1 MEAAQRRNRETP
13 PSQTFGPHPQSRL
26 MNSPHEALMRLMW
39 SCVAMVGTQ
48 YRSFKRSVGA
58 DVAARSTHRATSSR
72 RPQTLIERYCVGTA
86 LLACLLPASTTV
98 AAQPSAGGG
107 YGSMQVVRGAASSLS
122 IGRDGGVWAVDPA
135 GLLYVRAVAGTSW
148 SARGGDVSRVA
159 AIDQDGAWL
168 LSAAGELSLLSA
180 GNRRSFPAPIA
191 RDVSVGIDGTVAL
204 VSVAG
209 ALLAGRDGQ
218 WIDANFPHG
227 LAQSVV
233 LDEHVLPWVINE
245 EAALYRF
252 DGTAWQAVASGAR
265 GVSIGSSGSVM
276 LTEIDGRTSV
286 WNVPAQRFSAVAG
299 LAELQLKATAIT
311 PNGDLWSVGGSGE
324 IFVLAALGA
333 TRQDAARPPATFTRL
348 LQWRTMRGRAGGLSV
363 SPTGQVFAVDTEGN
377 AHRYQGRGVWSLI
390 PGQFTAMAGAL
401 DQSLWALRTGGQLMR
416 RVRGVWSDVAAMPL
430 AAIAP
435 AAIGGGLWALSA
447 DGGVMRLTQPELNP
461 VRIAA
466 PPARQISVDEANQL
480 WLLDFNGDLWKSAS
494 SNSNGATDLNWSRVG
509 FGGLKAKS
517 IAGGARQSAYVVATN
532 NDIYWF
538 DPREGLFK
546 PANGRASA
554 VALGPRDALWALT
567 PDGNI
572 LASLGALAAET
583 TPTEM
588 SSGAAN
594 TTPELS
600 RPAVVNFVGRADTT
614 RKALQFRAVDGT
626 AGDIGVSSGG
636 AVFATGIESGVACFS
651 SNLQKFLPVVSGA
664 ARRVSI
670 APDRDTWVVD
680 VYGRVATIKAA
691 TGVATPATPI
701 TATDVSVAAD
711 GTVYLVGTDERVF
724 RRSTADG
731 AFEPLELRAN
741 GFALGGYRIA
751 AVSRNVFWLANKSA
765 GLWRCNGGACSA
777 QNVTAKDISVGPE
790 GSVFVVDAS
799 GNLQRQITGL
809 TAGALG
815 SVGSFARVGQGG
827 VANVSVG
834 PQGLPWIVTTAGKVL
849 TAEPLPQATLG
860 RQSINDF
867 CQSLAAAA
875 TNGSGASLGASA
887 LPLSPPII
895 TIIARPDS
903 VTLGRGG
910 SVDLLANDSLGN
922 ARADASGNVRFQVQS
937 NELPAAAI
945 SATGVVTIPGNQS
958 PGTFAVRYSICAAP
972 LGQPCASTVA
982 SIRVTAPPFVANAGD
997 DAVTLARG
1005 GAFNLLAND
1014 SVDGRVVVI
1023 GGNAAF
1029 AVVSSTLPTTAV
1041 RDGVVSIALDQAP
1054 GSYVVSYQ
1062 LCGLI
1067 AGQSCVSATA
1077 RIAVSP
1083 PNFVATA
1090 ADDTA
1095 SLLRGASFDLLANDR
1110 VNGAPVLLGSNARF
1124 VLVSST
1130 LPALSVASG
1139 RVTIAADQALGGYA
1153 LRYQLCGL
1161 IAGQSCVEA
1170 SATITVIVQPFVAV
1184 VNPESV
1190 TLWAR
1195 QSVNLLGNDTVNGGP
1210 VQLGTNARL
1219 NVTSSTLPVSAAGTV
1234 IIGESQP
1241 LGVYSMSYQL
1251 CGLIAGQGCVGTT
1264 STITVIVQPFV
1275 AVVNPESVTLW
1286 AGQSVNLLGND
1297 TVNGGPVQLGTNAR
1311 LNVTAS
1317 TLPVSAAGTV
1327 SIGESQPLGVYSV
1340 SYQLCGLIAGQGCVG
1355 TTSTITVVA
1364 LPFVAVVNPE
1374 NVTLRANEGVN
1385 LLANDLVNG
1394 DPVAL
1399 GTNARFELVSTT
1411 LPAGAVSQFG
1421 FVFISASVP
1430 VGSYPVAYR
1439 LCGPLPGQNCVGTTS
1454 LITVVLPPPPFFVV
1468 VNPDN
1473 VTLQPGQSVNLLA
1486 NDSVDGGPVLP
1497 GRNAGYQTLATTLP
1511 ASAISSVGVVTIPAA
1526 QAAGVYS
1533 VSYRLCGLILG
1544 QGCLATTSTITVALA
1559 VPPFVAVVNPDNV
1572 SLQVTQT
1579 VNLLSNDTVSGGA
1592 VVLGTNA
1599 SFNVISTTLPASSVS
1614 AVGVVTVPAAQPLGT
1629 YTVNYRLC
1637 GLLAGQTCVQT
1648 TSIITVV
1655 APTLVAVA
1663 DVSTIIPGGTLNLL
1677 ANDSLN
1683 GAVPLSAQ
1691 VNVTFNTASAFLSQS
1706 GGVVTLAA
1714 GAPPGSTQTATY
1726 SICPTPAN
1734 TPCSGP
1740 VNVTINVPSVITAV
1754 ADAATLSPSG
1764 TLNLLAN
1771 DSLNGTPPLS
1781 SQVAVTFNT
1790 ASAFLSQTGGVLT
1803 LAAGSPTG
1811 TTQTATYSICQSPA
1825 NTPCSGPV
1833 NVTIT
1838 VPSSITAVADTATV
1852 SPNGTLNLLANDVLN
1867 GAAPLSSQVAV
1878 TFNTASALLAHA
1890 GGVVTVDPNAPSGS
1904 IQTATYSIC
1913 QSPSNTPC
1921 SGTVNVTI
1929 SVPSVIS
1936 AAADAGTL
1944 APGGTLNLLSND
1956 FLNGAAP
1963 LPAQVVVTFNTAS
1976 AHLSQVGGLLTLAA
1990 GAPAGTTQT
1999 ASYSICKTPTNAPC
2013 SATVAVTITV
2023 PNAISAVADVATVNP
2038 GGTLNLLAND
2048 FLNGSTPLASQVA
2061 VTFNTAFPAYLS
2073 QTGGVLTLSP
2083 TAFGGNTLLATY
2095 SICQLPA
2102 NAPCSGPVNVTITVT
2117 SSITA
2122 VADTATVSPG
2132 GTLNLFAN
2140 DLLNGDAPMP
2150 GQVTVTFNTASLYLT
2165 QTNGIVTLA
2174 AGAPAGATQTATYRI
2189 CVPPANTTCSAT
2201 VAVSVTA
2208 PITAIANPD
2217 GPVILTRGIGAG
2229 IRLHLNDRLRGVLVP
2244 AGGIVFPPGPVNVQ
2258 YTLNNNTAT
2267 FVLSAIGYLQLLD
2280 DMFAIPGI
2288 YTLSYTFCEAGVP
2301 TNCSSTTATINV
2313 QAP

>member
-1 MEAAQRRNRETP
+1 MNFLHRAAQR
-13 PSQTFGPHPQSRL
+13 L
-26 MNSPHEALMRLMW
+26 
-39 SCVAMVGTQ
+39 VAIN
-48 YRSFKRSVGA
+48 
-58 DVAARSTHRATSSR
+58 VA
-72 RPQTLIERYCVGTA
+72 VFDA
-86 LLACLLPASTTV
+86 LLLVCVLGLSASV
-98 AAQPSAGGG
+98 VAQPAAGASG
-107 YGSMQVVRGAASSLS
+107 YGAVQVVRGAASMLS
-122 IGRDGGVWAVDPA
+122 VGRDGSVWAVDPA
-135 GLLYVRAVAGTSW
+135 GSLFMRAATATSW
-148 SARGGDVSRVA
+148 SGRGDNVSRVA
-159 AIDQDGAWL
+159 AIDHDSAWL
-168 LSAAGELSLLSA
+168 LSGAGELSLFA
-180 GNRRSFPAPIA
+180 GGNRRAMAAPTA
-191 RDVSVGIDGTVAL
+191 RDIAVGIDGTLAL
-204 VSVAG
+204 VTATG

-218 WIDANFPHG
+218 WIDASFAHG

-233 LDEHVLPWVINE
+233 LDEHVLPWVIND
-245 EAALYRF
+245 EAVLYRF
-252 DGTAWQAVASGAR
+252 DGTQWQAVVSGAR
-265 GVSIGSSGSVM
+265 GLSIGSAGSVM
-276 LTEIDGRTSV
+276 LTELTGRTSV
-286 WNVPAQRFSAVAG
+286 WDATAQRWSPVAG
-299 LAELQLKATAIT
+299 LAELPLLATAIA
-311 PNGDLWSVGGSGE
+311 PNGDLWSVGASAE
-324 IFVLAALGA
+324 IFLWQALG
-333 TRQDAARPPATFTRL
+333 TARITVVRAPATFTRL
-348 LQWRTMRGRAGGLSV
+348 LQWRTMRGRAVALSV
-363 SPTGQVFAVDTEGN
+363 SPAGQVFAVDTEGN

-390 PGQFTAMAGAL
+390 PGQYTAVAGAL
-401 DQSLWALRTGGQLMR
+401 DQSLWALRAGGQLMR
-416 RVRGVWSDVAAMPL
+416 RVRGVWSDVASMPL
-430 AAIAP
+430 TAIAP
-435 AAIGGGLWALSA
+435 ASVGNGLWALSG
-447 DGGVMRLTQPELNP
+447 DGSVMRLTQPEWNP

-466 PPARQISVDEANQL
+466 PLARQISVDEANQL

-494 SNSNGATDLNWSRVG
+494 SNSNGAVDLNWSRVG

-517 IAGGARQSAYVVATN
+517 IAGGARASAYVVAAN

-538 DPREGLFK
+538 DSREALFK
-546 PANGRASA
+546 PANGRASG
-554 VALGPRDALWALT
+554 VALGPRDALWAISA
-567 PDGNI
+567 DGDI
-572 LASLGALAAET
+572 LASLGALAAEAGA
-583 TPTEM
+583 TEPAT
-588 SSGAAN
+588 GAAAA
-594 TTPELS
+594 TPELS

-614 RKALQFRAVDGT
+614 RKALQFRSVDGA
-626 AGDIGVSSGG
+626 AGDIGVSSAG

-651 SNLQKFLPVVSGA
+651 TNLQKFLPIVSGA
-664 ARRVSI
+664 ARRVSVS
-670 APDRDTWVVD
+670 PDRDTWVID
-680 VYGRVATIKAA
+680 VYGRVALIKAA
-691 TGVATPATPI
+691 TGVAAPATPF

-765 GLWRCNGGACSA
+765 GLWRCNGGECSA

-849 TAEPLPQATLG
+849 TAEPLPQATLS

-922 ARADASGNVRFQVQS
+922 VRADASSNVRFQVQS

-958 PGTFAVRYSICAAP
+958 SGTFAVRYSICAAP

-1005 GAFNLLAND
+1005 GTFNLLAND

-1110 VNGAPVLLGSNARF
+1110 VNGAPVMLGSNARF

-1139 RVTIAADQALGGYA
+1139 RVTIAADQALGSYA

-1170 SATITVIVQPFVAV
+1170 SA
-1184 VNPESV
+1184 
-1190 TLWAR
+1190 
-1195 QSVNLLGNDTVNGGP
+1195 
-1210 VQLGTNARL
+1210 
-1219 NVTSSTLPVSAAGTV
+1219 
-1234 IIGESQP
+1234 
-1241 LGVYSMSYQL
+1241 
-1251 CGLIAGQGCVGTT
+1251 
-1264 STITVIVQPFV
+1264 TITVIVQPFV

-1878 TFNTASALLAHA
+1878 TFNTASAFLAHA

-2201 VAVSVTA
+2201 VAVNITAPVTA
-2208 PITAIANPD
+2208 ISNPD
-2217 GPVILTRGIGAG
+2217 GPVVLTRGIGAG